1 MGKIIAAV
9 LLGACCL
16 IAFLPAQYMPPAG
29 GSGLPIIVGGTPLGT
44 ATSLE
49 LDHGTNVTLSSSIT
63 GGAAA
68 ITINATGGG
77 GIVGGTCPGLE
88 VMNSLN
94 TSGIPSCITPWGGAY
109 GDPNGPSWTT
119 FGTVRDAA
127 QATGSYYFR
136 VKGGDGFSGIY
147 TTPPAGAFTI
157 TVRLKTF
164 VQNGGNGY

>member
-77 GIVGGTCPGLE
+77 GVTSVSGDGTIIT
-88 VMNSLN
+88 NSLSTGAVTLTIAG
-94 TSGIPSCITPWGGAY
+94 TSGGVP
-109 GDPNGPSWTT
+109 
-119 FGTVRDAA
+119 
-127 QATGSYYFR
+127 YF
-136 VKGGDGFSGIY
+136 SS
-147 TTPPAGAFTI
+147 TSTWASS
-157 TVRLKTF
+157 
-164 VQNGGNGY
+164 